1 MAPTI
6 DLERTFFADLAL
18 ALNPIKFAQSL
29 GLDPD
34 PWQRDLLL
42 SAESGVILNCS
53 RQSGK
58 STITAILALHHA
70 LNDPGALVLVLSPS
84 LRQSGELFKKIIAF
98 YKDLGKPIA
107 SETETALSLQLFNNS
122 RIVSLPGKE
131 QTVRGFSGVSL
142 LIVDEAARVDEELYY
157 AVRPMLAVS
166 QGRLILLSTPFGKRG
181 FFFKEWDDFEHKGN
195 MGGWHGIKIT
205 GHECPRISPEW
216 LEEERLALGDWWFSQ
231 EYLCEFSENVD
242 SYFSHEE
249 VQAAFSPDVKPLFD
263 PITGEL
269 DVPLPTKSTKKGMI
283 GMSWELV

>member
-1 MAPTI
+1 MKTSTSEI
-6 DLERTFFADLAL
+6 DLEGVFFADLAL

-34 PWQRDLLL
+34 PWQRELLL
-42 SAESGVILNCS
+42 SSEKRIILNCS

-84 LRQSGELFKKIIAF
+84 LRQSGELFKKIMGF

-107 SETETALSLQLFNNS
+107 SETETALTVQLHNKS

-142 LIVDEAARVDEELYY
+142 LIVDEAARVADELYY

-181 FFFKEWDDFEHKGN
+181 FFFNEWTDLEKSDAWK
-195 MGGWHGIKIT
+195 KIQIT
-205 GHECPRISPEW
+205 AYECPRIAPDF
-216 LEEERLALGDWWFSQ
+216 LEEERLALGEWHFKQ
-231 EYLCEFSENVD
+231 EYLCEFSENID
-242 SYFSHEE
+242 AYFSNDEIMG
-249 VQAAFSPDVKPLFD
+249 ALSDDVKPLFGPD
-263 PITGEL
+263 DLDLEL
-269 DVPLPTKSTKKGMI
+269 
-283 GMSWELV
+283 EL